1 MMKAATQRSRSA
13 LVWWILAVV
22 AVFLGANAHLLYVAI
37 DSDPGCVAHL
47 KGMEAAPGQYRAAKS
62 SC

>member
-1 MMKAATQRSRSA
+1 MKAATPRNGSVLA
-13 LVWWILAVV
+13 WWIFAAAVI
-22 AVFLGANAHLLYVAI
+22 FLGANAHLLYVAI

>member
-1 MMKAATQRSRSA
+1 MTKAAARRSRSLLA
-13 LVWWILAVV
+13 WWGLVAAAIFV
-22 AVFLGANAHLLYVAI
+22 GANAHMLYVAI

-47 KGMEAAPGQYRAAKS
+47 KETGSAPGRYRAAKS

>member
-1 MMKAATQRSRSA
+1 MMKAATQRSRSVLA
-13 LVWWILAVV
+13 WWIFAAAVI
-22 AVFLGANAHLLYVAI
+22 FLGANAHLLYVAI

-47 KGMEAAPGQYRAAKS
+47 KGMASAPGQYRAAKS

>member
-1 MMKAATQRSRSA
+1 MTKVVARRSRSTLA
-13 LVWWILAVV
+13 WWGLVAAAI
-22 AVFLGANAHLLYVAI
+22 FFGANAHMLYVAI

-47 KGMEAAPGQYRAAKS
+47 KETGPTPGQYRAAKS

>member
-1 MMKAATQRSRSA
+1 MTKAAVRRGTSLLA
-13 LVWWILAVV
+13 WFGLVAAAI
-22 AVFLGANAHLLYVAI
+22 FLGANAHMLYVAI

-47 KGMEAAPGQYRAAKS
+47 KEAGSTPGQYRAAKS

>member
-1 MMKAATQRSRSA
+1 MTKAATKRNRSA
-13 LVWWILAVV
+13 LAWWILAAA

-47 KGMEAAPGQYRAAKS
+47 KDTASVPGHYRAAKS

>member
-1 MMKAATQRSRSA
+1 MKAATQRNRSVLA
-13 LVWWILAVV
+13 WWIFAAAVI
-22 AVFLGANAHLLYVAI
+22 FLGANAHLLYVAI

-47 KGMEAAPGQYRAAKS
+47 KDMEAAPGQYRAAKS

>member
-1 MMKAATQRSRSA
+1 MKAATPQSRSVLA
-13 LVWWILAVV
+13 WWIFAAAVI
-22 AVFLGANAHLLYVAI
+22 FLGANAHLLYVAI

>member
-1 MMKAATQRSRSA
+1 MTKAAARRSRSLLA
-13 LVWWILAVV
+13 WWGLVV
-22 AVFLGANAHLLYVAI
+22 AAIFLGANAHMLYVAI

-47 KGMEAAPGQYRAAKS
+47 KETGSAPGRYRAAKS

>member
-1 MMKAATQRSRSA
+1 MKAATQRSRWA
-13 LVWWILAVV
+13 LTWWILAAA

-37 DSDPGCVAHL
+37 DSDPGCIAHL
-47 KGMEAAPGQYRAAKS
+47 KGFEAAPGQYRAAKS

>member
-1 MMKAATQRSRSA
+1 MIKAFNKLS
-13 LVWWILAVV
+13 WWILLA
-22 AVFLGANAHLLYVAI
+22 AGIFLGANAHLLYVAI

-47 KGMEAAPGQYRAAKS
+47 KDAGSAPGQYRAATS

>member
-1 MMKAATQRSRSA
+1 MAKASSKRAWPMLR
-13 LVWWILAVV
+13 WWMLLAV
-22 AVFLGANAHLLYVAI
+22 ALFLGANAHLLYVAI

-47 KGMEAAPGQYRAAKS
+47 KDAGSAPGQFRAATS

>member
-1 MMKAATQRSRSA
+1 MTKAAGRRSRSLLGWWG
-13 LVWWILAVV
+13 LVAA
-22 AVFLGANAHLLYVAI
+22 AVFLAANAHMLYVAI

-47 KGMEAAPGQYRAAKS
+47 KETGSAPGQYRAAKS

>member
-1 MMKAATQRSRSA
+1 MTKAAARRNRSLLA
-13 LVWWILAVV
+13 WWGLVAAAI
-22 AVFLGANAHLLYVAI
+22 FLGANAHMLCIAI

-47 KGMEAAPGQYRAAKS
+47 KETGSAPGRYRAAKS